1 MEKNLKKIRIIAVIL
16 IAILLCIVA
25 FGGFYVKKQGIW
37 ENVIPDFKLGMELG
51 GIRELHFVLDDTEE
65 EKEVYLDSNGN
76 YAGDVKED
84 SSNTEVSLET
94 EGTTETSDQ
103 QDDSTD
109 IEGYTKETKT
119 IKSNNDEDINIE
131 NFEVSKKIIQQR
143 LEKLDF
149 YEYNIR
155 QDTVTGEI
163 IVELPDD
170 DNIEVEQSMISTVG
184 KLEIIDEQTGLILMD
199 KSDVKKATMLASSEN
214 GYQTYLQLEFTNQ
227 GAEKL
232 KEISKNYQSVT
243 NEDGTQTTNYISI
256 LLDGQTISTTYFSKE
271 MNTTFIQLPMGNS
284 TENYE
289 EYLDIAQSVS
299 TIADIINEE
308 TMPLVYTL
316 SSDNHINSVITN
328 DISMKVGIFTI
339 ALIVIVSLYLII
351 RFRLEGLKSAIL
363 SIAYIALLSIIIR
376 YTNIIITVS
385 ALIAMICVIVINYIF
400 MIKFLKLLKE
410 TQNRKLAF
418 TQTMKKLYLAIVPV
432 CIIAIIFTFMSSVII
447 SSIGMILFWGL
458 FMQAIYACLML
469 L

>member
-1 MEKNLKKIRIIAVIL
+1 
-16 IAILLCIVA
+16 
-25 FGGFYVKKQGIW
+25 
-37 ENVIPDFKLGMELG
+37 
-51 GIRELHFVLDDTEE
+51 
-65 EKEVYLDSNGN
+65 
-76 YAGDVKED
+76 
-84 SSNTEVSLET
+84 
-94 EGTTETSDQ
+94 
-103 QDDSTD
+103 
-109 IEGYTKETKT
+109 
-119 IKSNNDEDINIE
+119 
-131 NFEVSKKIIQQR
+131 
-143 LEKLDF
+143 
-149 YEYNIR
+149 
-155 QDTVTGEI
+155 
-163 IVELPDD
+163 
-170 DNIEVEQSMISTVG
+170 MISTVG

>member
-37 ENVIPDFKLGMELG
+37 ENVIQDFKLGMELG

-94 EGTTETSDQ
+94 EGTTETSNEQ
-103 QDDSTD
+103 EDSTD